1 MQALSEIACAEHASS
16 AQAGHPEASW
26 IGDRCNVQLLS
37 ISLEQAL
44 KGLACLGETLVQ
56 PSLELN
62 GSRLCSMA
70 DRPVDGRAGS
80 LPDVLSRPRAQE
92 LKEAAR
98 VCCTQVQ
105 TTGR

>member
-1 MQALSEIACAEHASS
+1 MCK
-16 AQAGHPEASW
+16 
-26 IGDRCNVQLLS
+26 VQLHS

-44 KGLACLGETLVQ
+44 KRLACLGETQVQ

-62 GSRLCSMA
+62 GSRLCSTA
-70 DRPVDGRAGS
+70 DRPVDGRADS

-92 LKEAAR
+92 LKEAAC

-105 TTGR
+105 TMGR